1 VIGNPPVSDYP
12 SLPGAA
18 DEALAVTGM
27 LTRHGYEVRS
37 LVWDGS
43 GDFVGLGNAPTR
55 TAPGIL
61 DALFE
66 HDYRIIHI
74 ASHGEVADDPT
85 RPGEIIQA
93 SSGAIIGDDLVIS
106 ATTIRQLPVMPE
118 LFFLN
123 CCHLARVGINRLSA
137 GIARE
142 LMAAGVR
149 VVKQL
154 IRSKKPLELY
164 PTPPRQ
170 MNCDEVDS
178 HAFLAPVEPHHGLEP
193 IERDPRNIFA
203 TEVVNL
209 YLDVMQYVAPH
220 APGFCILVRRDVH
233 EAIHGFDETVVL
245 AEDHDYVQRA
255 AEHGRFRVLR
265 SVTVA
270 TSMRRIEKEGL
281 VRLAFK
287 YLYCELYVVTGRPIR
302 EVPFDYEFANFA
314 PEERSE
320 ARQAVAA
327 LRDRLG
333 EFAEAVMAAPDGGLA
348 TLRRLGSEEISP
360 QAFDR
365 MLGEL
370 RAEDV
375 RRLRRY
381 VGARVRLARRV
392 PRKAMASIRRAGD
405 AIWRELTRSEF

>member
-1 VIGNPPVSDYP
+1 MSRTLTVVVPALNEAER
-12 SLPGAA
+12 LP
-18 DEALAVTGM
+18 AL
-27 LTRHGYEVRS
+27 
-37 LVWDGS
+37 
-43 GDFVGLGNAPTR
+43 
-55 TAPGIL
+55 L
-61 DALFE
+61 DALE
-66 HDYRIIHI
+66 RQTRRPDQIVI
-74 ASHGEVADDPT
+74 ADAGSTDDTRVIAVARGAQVVDGGKPAAGRNAGARVATGDLLLFLDADD
-85 RPGEIIQA
+85 ELDDDFIA
-93 SSGAIIGDDLVIS
+93 GALDEFDDRNLVV
-106 ATTIRQLPVMPE
+106 ATSFV
-118 LFFLN
+118 
-123 CCHLARVGINRLSA
+123 
-137 GIARE
+137 
-142 LMAAGVR
+142 
-149 VVKQL
+149 
-154 IRSKKPLELY
+154 
-164 PTPPRQ
+164 
-170 MNCDEVDS
+170 
-178 HAFLAPVEPHHGLEP
+178 EP

-220 APGFCILVRRDVH
+220 APGFCILVRRNVH
-233 EAIHGFDETVVL
+233 KAIDGFDETVVL

-265 SVTVA
+265 TVTVA

-327 LRDRLG
+327 LRERLG
-333 EFAEAVMAAPDGGLA
+333 EFAEAVMAAPDGGVA
-348 TLRRLGSEEISP
+348 ALRRLGSEEITP